1 MGDPYIGEIRMF
13 AGTFAPLNWNFCNG
27 TLIAIS
33 QNQTL
38 YNLIGTTYGGNGTT
52 TFALPN
58 LLSRVPIHQ
67 GTSRQGPT
75 FVIGQSAG
83 TENVTLTTQQMP
95 SHSHSLFAS
104 TNSGQVQTP
113 SSVLIPA
120 QATTSATGSPNIY
133 SAAPPNQNETLVPTT
148 IANDGG
154 SQPHT
159 NIQPYLA
166 VNYIISLYGQFPPRS

>member
-1 MGDPYIGEIRMF
+1 MGNPYVGEIRLF
-13 AGTFAPLNWNFCNG
+13 AGNFAPLNWRFCDG
-27 TLIAIS
+27 SLIAIS
-33 QNQTL
+33 GNEAL

-52 TFALPN
+52 TFGMPN
-58 LLSRVPIHQ
+58 LLGRVPVHQ
-67 GTSRQGPT
+67 GTLAGGPT

-83 TENVTLTTQQMP
+83 SEQVTLITQQIP

-104 TNSGQVQTP
+104 TIGQGQTP

-148 IANDGG
+148 IVNDGG
-154 SQPHT
+154 SQPHE
-159 NIQPYLA
+159 NLQPYL
-166 VNYIISLYGQFPPRS
+166 VLNYIISMFGAYPSQG